1 MFMFLHRQASRKS
14 EVVLERHHFQ
24 TRSPLG
30 YINLPTQLYT
40 TNTSKMSLVER
51 ELLATCNLPHAGYP
65 NNVDLIEKARRCTAL
80 EAEIRNNLPND
91 LGDVFVTGR
100 EDFHYLY
107 SCDGVAGHLK
117 SLGLTAVRAGDG
129 YTFTEISKLRIFP
142 EDQMLICTKL
152 VRLEDN
158 LQGLKRNCD
167 ARVRLETEGV
177 IRNLG
182 LLFWRVLPLEKS
194 AEQVKHYLKGLKE
207 KVEKG
212 MEERS
217 KAAQRGDSIWKDYWL
232 LDYDVE
238 RGEQFRADALRGL
251 QARYPGADLGLCERI
266 AHRMSACWKLLSFR
280 LKDNRLGFHTMNPA
294 ILGPQQ
300 RRQLLLPPPPQPPA
314 DATEHMCPYCSDVLP
329 VSVYQTPVMWQH
341 HVLYDYHPYVCL
353 AKECRG
359 EATFSRLD
367 DWVNHM
373 RGHDGHWECSAP
385 GCEPGTVRFGPHDG
399 DKVQRHAQLVHGWN
413 QLPPE
418 ALTKLPAARL
428 EFTECPL
435 CKEPFSGD
443 GPEEA
448 IKWHL
453 AAHVE
458 TEMLSIRPL
467 VPYAQTHSG

>member
-1 MFMFLHRQASRKS
+1 
-14 EVVLERHHFQ
+14 
-24 TRSPLG
+24 
-30 YINLPTQLYT
+30 
-40 TNTSKMSLVER
+40 MSLVER
-51 ELLATCNLPHAGYP
+51 ELLAVCNLPHAGYP
-65 NNVDLIEKARRCTAL
+65 NNVDLIEQARRCTAL
-80 EAEIRNNLPND
+80 EAEILNNLPNYLD
-91 LGDVFVTGR
+91 DDTDA
-100 EDFHYLY
+100 EDFVRFYGCEH
-107 SCDGVAGHLK
+107 VADRLEGLR
-117 SLGLTAVRAGDG
+117 LTAVGDGDG
-129 YTFTEISKLRIFP
+129 YTFTEISTLRIFP
-142 EDQMLICTKL
+142 AAQLSLCLKLIY
-152 VRLEDN
+152 VEQS
-158 LQGLKRNCD
+158 LQALKMNCD

-177 IRNLG
+177 IRNLS
-182 LLFWRVLPLEKS
+182 LLFCGIERLEKVGGTVCS
-194 AEQVKHYLKGLKE
+194 RLHILAEEVRLRMVQKW
-207 KVEKG
+207 
-212 MEERS
+212 
-217 KAAQRGDSIWKDYWL
+217 KADQRGDSIWEDFWRL
-232 LDYDVE
+232 RRNE

-251 QARYPGADLGLCERI
+251 QARYPRADLGLCERI
-266 AHRMSACWKLLSFR
+266 AHRMSACWNLLSWR
-280 LKDNRLGFHTMNPA
+280 LQGNRLGSHTVNAA

-300 RRQLLLPPPPQPPA
+300 QQRQLLLPPPPQPPA

-329 VSVYQTPVMWQH
+329 ASVYQTPAMWQH

-359 EATFSRLD
+359 EATFFRLD

-399 DKVQRHAQLVHGWN
+399 DKVQKHAQLVHGWN

-418 ALTKLPAARL
+418 ALTEVPAARL
-428 EFTECPL
+428 EFAECPL

-467 VPYAQTHSG
+467 VPYARTHSG